1 MKFEK
6 QVENAK
12 TEKLKYRI
20 TRDVLFIVLG
30 ILFLIIS
37 IILAYSDSDK
47 KIKTLI
53 TIIIIM
59 KLRKQNNCFL
69 FFA

>member
-6 QVENAK
+6 QVETAK

-47 KIKTLI
+47 KIKNT
-53 TIIIIM
+53 
-59 KLRKQNNCFL
+59 NNNNNYNEVKKTK
-69 FFA
+69 

>member
-37 IILAYSDSDK
+37 IILAYSDLDK
-47 KIKTLI
+47 KIKNT
-53 TIIIIM
+53 
-59 KLRKQNNCFL
+59 NNNNNYNEVKKTK
-69 FFA
+69 

>member
-37 IILAYSDSDK
+37 IILAYKDSDR
-47 KIKTLI
+47 KIKNT
-53 TIIIIM
+53 
-59 KLRKQNNCFL
+59 NNNNNYNEVKKTK
-69 FFA
+69 

>member
-47 KIKTLI
+47 KIKNT
-53 TIIIIM
+53 
-59 KLRKQNNCFL
+59 NNNNNYNEVKKTK
-69 FFA
+69 

>member
-47 KIKTLI
+47 NIKNT
-53 TIIIIM
+53 
-59 KLRKQNNCFL
+59 NNNNNYNEVKKTK
-69 FFA
+69 

>member
-47 KIKTLI
+47 KIKNT
-53 TIIIIM
+53 
-59 KLRKQNNCFL
+59 NNTNNYNEVKKTK
-69 FFA
+69 